1 MWSNVHP
8 KTACHW
14 SKRAADLFIAIPLF
28 VCLLPVYMFLALL
41 VRTFIGSPV
50 LYRQA
55 RPGLHGNQFIIYKF
69 RSMSDAKDEQGKTLP
84 DKDRLTR
91 LGRLLRSS
99 SLDELPELFN
109 VIKGDMSLVGPRP
122 LLMEYLPCYTER
134 EKLRHEV
141 RPGITGWAQIHG
153 RNLLQWNDRL
163 AMDVWYVENW
173 SLLLD
178 LRILCLTVIQVIKR
192 DGIAVDTAAVESNL
206 GEERAQRNISQWL
219 A

>member
-1 MWSNVHP
+1 MWSNNHP
-8 KTACHW
+8 ITACHW
-14 SKRAADLFIAIPLF
+14 SKRAADLLIAIPLF
-28 VCLLPVYMFLALL
+28 VCLLPVYIFLALL
-41 VRTFIGSPV
+41 VRTFVGSPV

-55 RPGLHGNQFIIYKF
+55 RPGLHSHSFIIYKF
-69 RSMSDAKDEQGKTLP
+69 RSMSDAKDEQGRALP

-178 LRILCLTVIQVIKR
+178 FHILCRTVTQVIKR
-192 DGIAVDTAAVESNL
+192 DGVAVDTAAIESNL
-206 GEERAQRNISQWL
+206 RRERGQQNISQWT